1 MKMKKLLRE
10 DELRKEYDVYR
21 LREIANEGIGLEN
34 LLKIADTFLEK
45 GLIESCESW
54 GYYKSFEDW
63 LKENKK
69 IDMKEEIT
77 IAEILEDRRIE
88 IDLYVTNVTQKFSV
102 HGYSITLPI
111 DRVSWDT
118 FVEDENYENS
128 VDSYDVWEDGKF
140 IKESISEEELIEYLQ
155 ELYNEYN

>member
-34 LLKIADTFLEK
+34 LLKIADGFSKK
-45 GLIESCESW
+45 GLIDSYESC

-69 IDMKEEIT
+69 IDMKKEIT
-77 IAEILEDRRIE
+77 IAEILKDRRIE

-102 HGYSITLPI
+102 HVYSTTLPI
-111 DRVSWDT
+111 DRFSLDT

-140 IKESISEEELIEYLQ
+140 IKESISEEELNEYLQ

>member
-1 MKMKKLLRE
+1 MKKLLKE

-34 LLKIADTFLEK
+34 LLKIADGVSKK
-45 GLIESCESW
+45 GVIDSYESC

-69 IDMKEEIT
+69 IDMKKEIT
-77 IAEILEDRRIE
+77 IAEILEDRRID
-88 IDLYVTNVTQKFSV
+88 IDMCTRNVTQ
-102 HGYSITLPI
+102 YYEINIDSITLPF
-111 DRVSWDT
+111 DKDYLDLYL
-118 FVEDENYENS
+118 DETIYSEIER
-128 VDSYDVWEDGKF
+128 YDVKENGIF
-140 IKESISEEELIEYLQ
+140 IKESISEEELREYLQ